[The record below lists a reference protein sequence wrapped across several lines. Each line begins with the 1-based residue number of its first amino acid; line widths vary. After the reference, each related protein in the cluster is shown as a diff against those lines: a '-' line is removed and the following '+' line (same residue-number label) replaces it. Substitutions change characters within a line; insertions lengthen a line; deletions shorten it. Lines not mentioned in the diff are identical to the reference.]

1 MYCYTLLLYRHRN
14 SQVRK
19 MTSKYICAVVE
30 NYDPTKFLHS
40 SKDLLDKALPA
51 IIQLIK
57 DGSPDARYY
66 ARRSL
71 NVLWPEPDFF
81 QVAAKV
87 LRSNLLSDIKE
98 AVETLKMKVCLLKQR
113 QWLHSLCYNSV
124 VGSG

>member
-1 MYCYTLLLYRHRN
+1 
-14 SQVRK
+14 